1 MDCDTKNSIEKLRS
15 LRESLCQ
22 KQTQWK
28 KAFAVKDAVVIEL
41 RSLKVI
47 ADNPDSERSDILSK
61 IDCLLS
67 LIDPDHEEFVEKKN
81 V

>member
-1 MDCDTKNSIEKLRS
+1 MDCETKDSIEKLRS

-28 KAFAVKDAVVIEL
+28 KAFAVKDAVVIQL
-41 RSLKVI
+41 RSLKDI
-47 ADNPDSERSDILSK
+47 AADPGVERSEILVK

-67 LIDPDHEEFVEKKN
+67 LIDPDYPLVAEKKD

>member
-1 MDCDTKNSIEKLRS
+1 MDCETKDSIEKLRS
-15 LRESLCQ
+15 LRESLCK

-28 KAFAVKDAVVIEL
+28 KAFAVKDAVVVQL
-41 RSLKVI
+41 KSLKDI
-47 ADNPDSERSDILSK
+47 ACDPDSERSDILSK

-67 LIDPDHEEFVEKKN
+67 LIDPDHQEVSEKKN

>member
-1 MDCDTKNSIEKLRS
+1 MDCETKDSIEKLRS

-28 KAFAVKDAVVIEL
+28 KAFAVKDAVVVQL
-41 RSLKVI
+41 KSLKDI
-47 ADNPDSERSDILSK
+47 ARNPDSERSDILSK

-67 LIDPDHEEFVEKKN
+67 LIDPDHQEVSEKKN